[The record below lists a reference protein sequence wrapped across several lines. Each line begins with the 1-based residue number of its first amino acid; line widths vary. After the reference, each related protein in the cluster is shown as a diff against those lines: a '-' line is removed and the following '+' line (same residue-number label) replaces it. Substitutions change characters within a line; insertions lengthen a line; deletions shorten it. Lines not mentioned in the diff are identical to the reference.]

1 MNRSVA
7 VYILISL
14 GTLAAL
20 VGGWVLLRPQVEP
33 SGTPAALSA
42 DEKAYLSKISVTDA
56 RMSAAQNFLG
66 DTITFLDAKVT
77 NQGSRTVRDVEL
89 KLEYV
94 DMFGQV
100 VLRNFTH
107 AISARALPLPPGKTR
122 DFQVSYDHMPADW
135 NQAPPKITVTRVA
148 F

>member
-1 MNRSVA
+1 MTRSVA
-7 VYILISL
+7 VWILIAL
-14 GTLAAL
+14 GAIAAL
-20 VGGWVLLRPQVEP
+20 VGGWIWLRSHVEP
-33 SGTPAALSA
+33 SGAPAALTA
-42 DEKAYLSKISVTDA
+42 DEKAYLSKISVTGA
-56 RMSAAQNFLG
+56 RMSVAQNFLG

-94 DMFGQV
+94 DTFGQV

-122 DFQVSYDHMPADW
+122 DFQVSYDHRHADW
-135 NQAPPKITVTRVA
+135 NQAPPKITVTRIA

>member
-1 MNRSVA
+1 MNRSV
-7 VYILISL
+7 VVWILIAL
-14 GTLAAL
+14 GALGAL
-20 VGGWVLLRPQVEP
+20 VGGWVVLRPHVEP
-33 SGTPAALSA
+33 SGSPAALTA
-42 DEKAYLSKISVTDA
+42 DEKAYLSQISITGA

-94 DMFGQV
+94 DVYRQV
-100 VLRNFTH
+100 VLRTFTH
-107 AISARALPLPPGKTR
+107 AVSARALPLPPGTAR